1 LTVRLNLIACEV
13 LYRELCAA
21 VARSTNQ
28 IDIKFLPKALHDLG
42 ADSMRSE
49 LQKYVDETDYTRY
62 EAILIGYA
70 LCGMGTVG
78 LCARRIPL
86 VVPRAHDCI
95 TLLMGS
101 GEKYLNYFDTHKGVY
116 FRSTGWLER
125 GENTDQMTLE
135 RTKQKMGFGV
145 NLEEL
150 IERFGE
156 DNGRYVFEQLRAY
169 QTSYRQLTFIRT
181 GIEPDQSFEA
191 RARAEAKERGWNFDV
206 VQGELGMIHRL
217 VDGEWN
223 PKEFL
228 VVQPGEH
235 IEARYDGSIFGAIRE
250 GPSA

>member
-1 LTVRLNLIACEV
+1 MRLNLIACEV
-13 LYRELCAA
+13 LHRELCSA
-21 VARSTNQ
+21 VARSKNQ
-28 IDIKFLPKALHDLG
+28 VDIKFLPKGLHDLG
-42 ADSMRSE
+42 REAMCAE
-49 LQKYVDETDYTRY
+49 LQKQIDDTDYARY

-78 LCARRIPL
+78 LRARRLPL

-101 GEKYLNYFDTHKGVY
+101 SDKYLQYFDSNKGVY

-125 GENTDQMTLE
+125 GENSDPMTIE
-135 RTKQKMGFGV
+135 RTKQRMGVGA
-145 NLEEL
+145 NLEDL
-150 IERFGE
+150 IDRFGE
-156 DNGRYVFEQLRAY
+156 DNGRYVYEQLRAY

-181 GIEPDQSFEA
+181 GIEPDDSFEQKA
-191 RARAEAKERGWNFDV
+191 RTEAKERGWDFDV

-223 PKEFL
+223 PREFL

-250 GPSA
+250 GPAA

>member
-1 LTVRLNLIACEV
+1 VRLNLIACEV
-13 LYRELCAA
+13 LHRELCAA
-21 VARSTNQ
+21 VARSRNQ
-28 IDIKFLPKALHDLG
+28 VDIKFLPKALHDLG
-42 ADSMRSE
+42 GDAMRAE
-49 LQKYVDETDYTRY
+49 LQKCIDDTDYSRY
-62 EAILIGYA
+62 EAILVGYA

-78 LCARRIPL
+78 LSARRIPL

-101 GEKYLNYFDTHKGVY
+101 SEKYLQYFDSNKGVY

-125 GENTDQMTLE
+125 GENSDPMTFE
-135 RTKQKMGFGV
+135 QTRKMGLTA

-156 DNGRYVFEQLRAY
+156 DNGRYVYEQLRAY
-169 QTSYRQLTFIRT
+169 QASYRQLTFIRT
-181 GIEPDQSFEA
+181 GIEPDGSFED
-191 RARAEAKERGWNFDV
+191 RARAEATERGWRFDV
-206 VQGELGMIHRL
+206 VQGDLGMIRQL

-223 PKEFL
+223 PREFL

-250 GPSA
+250 GPAA